1 MTERLSFKKKIV
13 KTSTG
18 FIVWIPKNII
28 VFLSLGR
35 DSLVEADIR
44 HVNHIRNTVC
54 FTKKV
59 VKSGRGHLLSVP
71 KDIVEFLEIKKDSLV
86 EMFIKKLVI
95 ENG

>member
-44 HVNHIRNTVC
+44 HVINY
-54 FTKKV
+54 
-59 VKSGRGHLLSVP
+59 GR
-71 KDIVEFLEIKKDSLV
+71 
-86 EMFIKKLVI
+86 
-95 ENG
+95 